1 MQDLPL
7 LPPNCPIQLFPQT
20 ATFKLSQVEP
30 FLHIP
35 EIQLTSGMSPAHSFI
50 HSLSKD
56 VNILSGVDRS
66 RNRGRSF
73 MRLILATPTRAA
85 QTPTWEF

>member
-1 MQDLPL
+1 MHDLHL
-7 LPPNCPIQLFPQT
+7 LPPNCQIQLFPQT
-20 ATFKLSQVEP
+20 VTFKLSPVEL

-35 EIQLTSGMSPAHSFI
+35 EIQLTSGMSAAHSFI

-73 MRLILATPTRAA
+73 MRLILATPTHAA
-85 QTPTWEF
+85 QTPT